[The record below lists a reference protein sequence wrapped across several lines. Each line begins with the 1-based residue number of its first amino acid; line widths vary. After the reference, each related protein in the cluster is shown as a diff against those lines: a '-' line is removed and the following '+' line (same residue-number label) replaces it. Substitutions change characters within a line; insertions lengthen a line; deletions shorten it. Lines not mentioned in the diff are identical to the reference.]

1 LAAGDH
7 RVVAASAAHLREDGR
22 LWTLRPRGRR
32 LPLGGDRQGPG
43 PARGGGVEVALVF
56 AGSDRPGDRAGAHGV
71 SADLL
76 HRPPQDRSQAAGL
89 GRSGRV
95 LFRGDPARHRA
106 GGAGLFPQGPL
117 GDRRGRAAGLRSGR
131 PLEDERSRL
140 GIYIAAATVPIVVLG
155 LLFQEEIRTGLRSLY
170 VISASLI
177 LVGVAMAWADRRLT
191 LFGPTKREVGFADA
205 MFVGMA
211 QALALIPGVSRSG
224 STIAAALFRGLD
236 RAEAAR
242 FSFLLSVPAVTAAG
256 VKEGYELLS
265 AGLGDEGLAPL
276 FAGTLASFVVGYA
289 AIAGLIAFLK
299 RRSVMVFVGYRIA
312 LGLFLLVLLGAGVLE
327 HLG

>member
-1 LAAGDH
+1 LSLLEAIVLGIVQGLTEFLPISSTAHLKIVPKLLGWSDPGASFSAVIQLGTVLAVLGYFRKDLWEIAAG
-7 RVVAASAAHLREDGR
+7 
-22 LWTLRPRGRR
+22 
-32 LPLGGDRQGPG
+32 
-43 PARGGGVEVALVF
+43 
-56 AGSDRPGDRAGAHGV
+56 
-71 SADLL
+71 
-76 HRPPQDRSQAAGL
+76 
-89 GRSGRV
+89 V
-95 LFRGDPARHRA
+95 L
-106 GGAGLFPQGPL
+106 Q
-117 GDRRGRAAGLRSGR
+117 GLRSGR

-140 GIYIAAATVPIVVLG
+140 GIYIAAATVPIVVFG

-256 VKEGYELLS
+256 LKEGYELLS
-265 AGLGDEGLAPL
+265 AGLGDEGIAALL
-276 FAGTLASFVVGYA
+276 AGTVSSFVVGYA